1 MVTCQLNI
9 SVIIS
14 VTHYTMLILVRRKM
28 FISALSCQTDVVNV
42 YSRQGLKGQ
51 QFTINKKKMS
61 NLRGILVNNAT
72 LSG

>member
-1 MVTCQLNI
+1 
-9 SVIIS
+9 
-14 VTHYTMLILVRRKM
+14 M
-28 FISALSCQTDVVNV
+28 FISALSCQADVVNV

-51 QFTINKKKMS
+51 QFTMNKKKLS